1 MLRKANECQYALR
14 KLKKC
19 GINDQD
25 IMLIVVFSIIVVYC
39 PIVKEVLEYGCV
51 VFNNVSKY
59 LLELL
64 KRVQKRG
71 MNIFF
76 SSSSYEAA
84 LVKASL
90 ATLESPR
97 ADLCKRCMSKLDLD
111 HPCRKLA
118 HSRALSVQRDYST
131 RLGARIRPRKTRSN
145 RLKDY
150 VTEIFVSYS

>member
-1 MLRKANECQYALR
+1 M
-14 KLKKC
+14 
-19 GINDQD
+19 
-25 IMLIVVFSIIVVYC
+25 VF
-39 PIVKEVLEYGCV
+39 K
-51 VFNNVSKY
+51 NVSKY
-59 LLELL
+59 LSELL

-71 MNIFF
+71 MNINF

-84 LVKASL
+84 LVEASL

-97 ADLCKRCMSKLDLD
+97 VDLCKRYMPKLDLD
-111 HPCRKLA
+111 HPFRKVA

-131 RLGARIRPRKTRSN
+131 RLGARIRPLKTRSN